1 MKNIVL
7 SGVSGGMGL
16 ATAKLLTQE
25 GYKVYGLD
33 INEPSEVIEN
43 LVFIKTDL
51 RDQESVQNAYNTI
64 ISECVNIDAIVHMAG
79 IYDLNSL
86 VEIDEAR
93 ILRIF
98 DINFFSIYRLN
109 KAFVNLLVDGGKI
122 IITSSELAPLD
133 PLPFTGLYGITK
145 STVEK
150 YAFSLRMELQ
160 LLNKKVIIIRP
171 GAVETKLLDASARLI
186 ENFADSTKL
195 YEYNAKYFLEITN
208 KVENRKIPPLKI
220 AQLCSR
226 ILKTKRPKYIYKIN
240 RNPFLIMLN
249 CLPQSLQTKII
260 RGILTSKR

>member
-1 MKNIVL
+1 MKNIL
-7 SGVSGGMGL
+7 ISGVSGGMGF
-16 ATAKLLTQE
+16 AAAKLLTQE
-25 GYKVYGLD
+25 GYKVFGLD
-33 INEPSEVIEN
+33 IIEPSEKIAN

-51 RDQESVQNAYNTI
+51 RNIESITNARKI
-64 ISECVNIDAIVHMAG
+64 INSECKEIDAVVHMAG

-86 VEIDEAR
+86 VEIDEEK
-93 ILRIF
+93 ILKIF

-109 KAFVNLLVDGGKI
+109 KTFLDLLSEDGKI

-186 ENFADSTKL
+186 ESFADNTKL
-195 YEYNAKYFLEITN
+195 YEYNAKNFLEITN
-208 KVENRKIPPLKI
+208 KVESRKIPPLKI

-260 RGILTSKR
+260 KGILTSKR